1 MIITI
6 LPYMGKPIETFDLVD
21 EMQWEDNAE
30 FITLEDAGLEN
41 KDIDTVPAILNKEYF
56 RYES

>member
-21 EMQWEDNAE
+21 EMQWEDNTE
-30 FITLEDAGLEN
+30 FITLEEAGLEY

-56 RYES
+56 RNES

>member
-21 EMQWEDNAE
+21 EMQWEDNTE

>member
-56 RYES
+56 RNES

>member
-1 MIITI
+1 MIHTI

-30 FITLEDAGLEN
+30 YISLEDAGLEN
-41 KDIDTVPAILNKEYF
+41 KDIDTVPAILNRDYF
-56 RYES
+56 RGEI

>member
-21 EMQWEDNAE
+21 EMEWEDNAE

-41 KDIDTVPAILNKEYF
+41 KDIDTVPTILNKEYF

>member
-56 RYES
+56 SYES

>member
-1 MIITI
+1 MIHTI
-6 LPYMGKPIETFDLVD
+6 LPYMGKPLKSFDLVD
-21 EMQWEDNAE
+21 EMQWEDNTE
-30 FITLEDAGLEN
+30 FISLEDAGLEN